1 MFRVFPFWRDLL
13 LFYPKKTAVMENDY
27 GQILKYLRGE
37 ATLEERLRI
46 MEWAKSDDANR
57 KELQAFRRIY
67 EALLLSD
74 EEVAAAPAGSGKWH
88 RIIGWIGSAAA
99 AAAVAVGVWFFR
111 PDDGGQAEDLAIAS
125 LSAPFGHQTET
136 VLNDG
141 TKVRLNSG
149 SRLEIVDCGKTE
161 RRVRLEGEAYFDV
174 AHDEDR
180 PFVLQTPQGME
191 VRVLGTVFNVTAY
204 DDVQS
209 VVLVDGVVEAGGAD
223 SEEDV
228 RLEPSQRFVYDTKSG
243 TGTVEDIDPEE
254 YTSWTKGYI
263 MLRQASVSDIFHR
276 LGLYYG
282 VTILWDEKDFEGIT
296 VNGKLVLDEGLGTA
310 LSTIS
315 MMVPVEIRQI
325 SGTEVSVTAK

>member
-1 MFRVFPFWRDLL
+1 M
-13 LFYPKKTAVMENDY
+13 
-27 GQILKYLRGE
+27 
-37 ATLEERLRI
+37 
-46 MEWAKSDDANR
+46 
-57 KELQAFRRIY
+57 
-67 EALLLSD
+67 
-74 EEVAAAPAGSGKWH
+74 
-88 RIIGWIGSAAA
+88 
-99 AAAVAVGVWFFR
+99 
-111 PDDGGQAEDLAIAS
+111 
-125 LSAPFGHQTET
+125 
-136 VLNDG
+136 
-141 TKVRLNSG
+141 
-149 SRLEIVDCGKTE
+149 
-161 RRVRLEGEAYFDV
+161 

-223 SEEDV
+223 SEENV
-228 RLEPSQRFVYDTKSG
+228 RLEPSQRFVYDTESG
-243 TGTVEDIDPEE
+243 TGTVEDIDPED

-263 MLRQASVSDIFHR
+263 MLRQASVSDIFRR
-276 LGLYYG
+276 LRLYYG

-310 LSTIS
+310 LNTIS